1 MLIGREFE
9 LSQITAAIRERHS
22 LLVYGPA
29 GSGKSALLQVA
40 LASLPEEVRHRCFA
54 ALAEGM
60 PHAIWQNL
68 IRCLFAARDPEV
80 MCRVTSEAASIERF
94 ERWLTAQTSL
104 RLRGILR
111 RATWPG
117 QYCFVLE
124 AAGPVP
130 DAVCRVLKE
139 WIWSG
144 RTPVILLGRGKNES
158 ELGRAAK
165 LYWHEGMRLS
175 LGSLE
180 AAAAEALIRHC
191 IKRFGLAGFADDEFF
206 DFVLQ
211 QSERLPG
218 RIIRLCELAADPRYQ
233 FDGHIKTHILTV
245 DFLLECGALPDAAKQ
260 AARRGL

>member
-9 LSQITAAIRERHS
+9 LTEIVEAIRERHS

-29 GSGKSALLQVA
+29 GSGKSALLQAA

-54 ALAEGM
+54 ALAEGT

-80 MCRVTSEAASIERF
+80 MCRVTSEAASIEHF
-94 ERWLTAQTSL
+94 ERWLTAQSSL

-111 RATWPG
+111 RAAWAG

-130 DAVCRVLKE
+130 GAVCRLLKE
-139 WIWSG
+139 WIWSDRTPAILFGRG
-144 RTPVILLGRGKNES
+144 RTET

-165 LYWHEGMRLS
+165 LYWHDGMRLA
-175 LGSLE
+175 LGALE
-180 AAAAEALIRHC
+180 AADAEALIRHC

-211 QSERLPG
+211 QSERMPG
-218 RIIRLCELAADPRYQ
+218 RILRLCELAAQPRYQ
-233 FDGHIKTHILTV
+233 FDGHIKTHTLTV
-245 DFLLECGALPDAAKQ
+245 DFLLESGALPDTAKQ
-260 AARRGL
+260 AARRAL